1 QRPEPD
7 VDGHNYAEIDVV
19 NDTDFSF
26 LTNLNHYY
34 QQQRLQSLRQSLNR
48 HVYCNLPVQ
57 QSQEQ
62 VNQQPMTKSISTST
76 STSPWHEPKAKSKPL
91 QQLLRKPKKWKLKR
105 TLDDFLKCLII
116 ASSEHVYDYDVLW

>member
-1 QRPEPD
+1 
-7 VDGHNYAEIDVV
+7 VV

-26 LTNLNHYY
+26 LANLNHYY
-34 QQQRLQSLRQSLNR
+34 QQQRLHSLRQSLNR

-57 QSQEQ
+57 QLQEQ
-62 VNQQPMTKSISTST
+62 VNQPMKKSIAT
-76 STSPWHEPKAKSKPL
+76 STSPWHEPKVKSKPL

>member
-1 QRPEPD
+1 
-7 VDGHNYAEIDVV
+7 VV

-48 HVYCNLPVQ
+48 HVYSNLPAVQ

-76 STSPWHEPKAKSKPL
+76 SPWHAPKAKAKPL